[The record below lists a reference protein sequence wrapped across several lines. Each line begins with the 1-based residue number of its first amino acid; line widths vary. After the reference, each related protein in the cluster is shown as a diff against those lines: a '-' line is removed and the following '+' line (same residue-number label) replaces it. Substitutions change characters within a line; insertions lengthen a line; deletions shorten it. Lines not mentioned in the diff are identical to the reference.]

1 MESMEKFIAHLGLI
15 PPGSHVLCAVSGGA
29 DSVCL
34 LHALYHL
41 RAELDFTLPAA
52 HFDHQLR
59 GEESRRDA
67 AFVAQFVAL
76 CCGPQRLPDG
86 SQLPAVPLF
95 SGSGDVSAQAAQMGI
110 GTEEAARQMRYA
122 FLHRAAQQ
130 AGATLIAT
138 AHTADD
144 NGETILF
151 HLARGTGLRGLGGI
165 PPARDGVIRPLLTTT
180 RRQVENYLAYY
191 GLPHVEDSSNQDD
204 SYSRNRI
211 RHQIMPVLEG
221 LFPNFAARLADN
233 AALLRADEDYLTS
246 LARDQAGQAQQSGDC
261 LSIPVQTLLD
271 LPDPVAARTIR
282 VLLGQLNGGN
292 QDCGAVHLH
301 ALLDLCRSPRPS
313 ARLDLPWGLTAR
325 REYGLL
331 VLARRSSPPSMEP
344 IHLPLPGEIRVGDWQ
359 VVCGAERYIG
369 QPQGPL
375 EFYLSQEAVSSLTVR
390 PRQTGDRLTLLGRPG
405 KSIKKWFVDEKVPRH
420 LRNQVPV
427 FAQNGVV
434 AAVAG
439 LGPDAACL
447 PQPGERSWHISLTRL
462 RRPEE

>member
-41 RAELDFTLPAA
+41 RAELDFTLSAA

-67 AFVAQFVAL
+67 DFVAQFVAL

-282 VLLGQLNGGN
+282 V
-292 QDCGAVHLH
+292 H
-301 ALLDLCRSPRPS
+301 
-313 ARLDLPWGLTAR
+313 
-325 REYGLL
+325 
-331 VLARRSSPPSMEP
+331 M
-344 IHLPLPGEIRVGDWQ
+344 I
-359 VVCGAERYIG
+359 
-369 QPQGPL
+369 QPC
-375 EFYLSQEAVSSLTVR
+375 AN
-390 PRQTGDRLTLLGRPG
+390 RQ
-405 KSIKKWFVDEKVPRH
+405 IKE
-420 LRNQVPV
+420 
-427 FAQNGVV
+427 
-434 AAVAG
+434 
-439 LGPDAACL
+439 
-447 PQPGERSWHISLTRL
+447 
-462 RRPEE
+462 

>member
-1 MESMEKFIAHLGLI
+1 M
-15 PPGSHVLCAVSGGA
+15 
-29 DSVCL
+29 
-34 LHALYHL
+34 
-41 RAELDFTLPAA
+41 
-52 HFDHQLR
+52 
-59 GEESRRDA
+59 
-67 AFVAQFVAL
+67 
-76 CCGPQRLPDG
+76 
-86 SQLPAVPLF
+86 
-95 SGSGDVSAQAAQMGI
+95 
-110 GTEEAARQMRYA
+110 
-122 FLHRAAQQ
+122 
-130 AGATLIAT
+130 
-138 AHTADD
+138 
-144 NGETILF
+144 
-151 HLARGTGLRGLGGI
+151 
-165 PPARDGVIRPLLTTT
+165 IRPLLTTT

-282 VLLGQLNGGN
+282 VLLGQLNGGD

-434 AAVAG
+434 TAVAG

-447 PQPGERSWHISLTRL
+447 PQPGEQAWHISLTRL

>member
-1 MESMEKFIAHLGLI
+1 MLEQMRQLI
-15 PPGSHVLCAVSGGA
+15 SSAALLPPGSHVLCAVSGGA

-41 RAELDFTLPAA
+41 RAELDFTLSAA

-67 AFVAQFVAL
+67 DFVAQFVAL

-204 SYSRNRI
+204 SI
-211 RHQIMPVLEG
+211 
-221 LFPNFAARLADN
+221 AAT
-233 AALLRADEDYLTS
+233 E
-246 LARDQAGQAQQSGDC
+246 SG
-261 LSIPVQTLLD
+261 
-271 LPDPVAARTIR
+271 
-282 VLLGQLNGGN
+282 
-292 QDCGAVHLH
+292 
-301 ALLDLCRSPRPS
+301 
-313 ARLDLPWGLTAR
+313 
-325 REYGLL
+325 
-331 VLARRSSPPSMEP
+331 
-344 IHLPLPGEIRVGDWQ
+344 
-359 VVCGAERYIG
+359 
-369 QPQGPL
+369 
-375 EFYLSQEAVSSLTVR
+375 
-390 PRQTGDRLTLLGRPG
+390 
-405 KSIKKWFVDEKVPRH
+405 
-420 LRNQVPV
+420 
-427 FAQNGVV
+427 
-434 AAVAG
+434 
-439 LGPDAACL
+439 
-447 PQPGERSWHISLTRL
+447 TR
-462 RRPEE
+462 